1 MRFVPNFL
9 TISLLLVLVAGER
22 LNANPG
28 SYSRAET
35 ELTVAWDIK
44 YPLPFRSVEKKDPM
58 GRGIQQVKRQGLAY
72 WMYNF
77 EVFMPKYKRDGNS
90 FLAKEEGRTITVYFL
105 WNPNLEDPY
114 RIELGE
120 PSEGN

>member
-1 MRFVPNFL
+1 M
-9 TISLLLVLVAGER
+9 LLVFAVGSSLS
-22 LNANPG
+22 ANPG
-28 SYSRAET
+28 SYSRAEA
-35 ELTVAWDIK
+35 ELGLAWDIK

-58 GRGIQQVKRQGLAY
+58 GQGIQQVKRQGFVY

-77 EVFMPKYKRDGNS
+77 EVFMSKYKREGNS
-90 FLAKEEGRTITVYFL
+90 FLAKEEGRKITVYFL